1 MTKAAIAH
9 IGKNVVF
16 VNFPDGERDGE
27 NERKNSD
34 GERDGENGKS

>member
-1 MTKAAIAH
+1 MTKAAILAH
-9 IGKNVVF
+9 EKNVVF